1 MIKHLEIEIMNKLF
15 ELISWLKIFLSP
27 VLLSLV
33 PSYLIY
39 RYASEL
45 IWLSVLLIFFGVV
58 FGVIWAQRI
67 QKKKG
72 ASQFLSEIS
81 SSPDI
86 MDYDEINLN

>member
-1 MIKHLEIEIMNKLF
+1 MNRFF

-27 VLLSLV
+27 VLLSLL

-45 IWLSVLLIFFGVV
+45 LWLSVLLIFLGAGC
-58 FGVIWAQRI
+58 GVIWDRRI

-72 ASQFLSEIS
+72 ASQCLSEIS

-86 MDYDEINLN
+86 MYYDEIVGDEE

>member
-1 MIKHLEIEIMNKLF
+1 M
-15 ELISWLKIFLSP
+15 
-27 VLLSLV
+27 LLSLL

-45 IWLSVLLIFFGVV
+45 LWLSVLLIFLGVV

-67 QKKKG
+67 QKKRG
-72 ASQFLSEIS
+72 ASQFLGEIS

>member
-1 MIKHLEIEIMNKLF
+1 
-15 ELISWLKIFLSP
+15 
-27 VLLSLV
+27 
-33 PSYLIY
+33 
-39 RYASEL
+39 
-45 IWLSVLLIFFGVV
+45 LLIFFGVV